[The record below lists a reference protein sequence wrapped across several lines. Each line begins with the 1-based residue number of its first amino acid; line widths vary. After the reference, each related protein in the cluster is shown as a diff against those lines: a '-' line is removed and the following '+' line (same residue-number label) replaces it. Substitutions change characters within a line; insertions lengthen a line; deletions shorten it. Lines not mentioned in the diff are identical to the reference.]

1 MRNSGKVLL
10 AVLVVLIAVPLMA
23 GGKHKCEASTQE
35 CLDKMAAKYKAHGWV
50 GIEGD
55 NNDKGQFVIKKVIE
69 GSPAE
74 AAGLQ
79 KGDVLVAMNGV
90 KLADE
95 NKDKLK
101 KIKGGMAPGETL
113 KYTVERNGK
122 PKVVAVTL
130 GEIPEDVLALWVG
143 KHMLEHA
150 TVKVAAS
157 K

>member
-1 MRNSGKVLL
+1 MRNSGKVLILML
-10 AVLVVLIAVPLMA
+10 AVLIAAPLLA
-23 GGKHKCEASTQE
+23 GGKHKCEATTQE
-35 CLDKMAAKYKAHGWV
+35 CLDKMATKYKAHGWV

-55 NNDKGQFVIKKVIE
+55 KKDGGHFVIKKVID

-90 KLADE
+90 KFADE

-101 KIKGGMAPGETL
+101 KIKHSLAPGKTL
-113 KYTVERNGK
+113 KYTVKRNGK
-122 PKVVAVTL
+122 AKEVAVTL
-130 GEIPEDVLALWVG
+130 GKVPDEVLAQWVG
-143 KHMLEHA
+143 KHMLEHSA
-150 TVKVAAS
+150 VKVAAS

>member
-10 AVLVVLIAVPLMA
+10 AVLVVLVAVPLMA
-23 GGKHKCEASTQE
+23 GGKHKCEATTQE

-55 NNDKGQFVIKKVIE
+55 KKDNGHFVISKVVE
-69 GSPAE
+69 DSPAE
-74 AAGLQ
+74 AAGLK

-90 KLADE
+90 TFADE

-101 KIKGGMAPGETL
+101 KIKKGMAPGKTL
-113 KYTVERNGK
+113 KYTVERHGK
-122 PKVVAVTL
+122 SKVIAVTL
-130 GEIPEDVLALWVG
+130 GEIPDTVLAQWVG
-143 KHMLEHA
+143 KHMLEHSA
-150 TVKVAAS
+150 VKVAAS

>member
-1 MRNSGKVLL
+1 MRISGKVLIAAL
-10 AVLVVLIAVPLMA
+10 AVLIAVPLLA
-23 GGKHKCEASTQE
+23 GGKHKCEATTQE
-35 CLDKMAAKYKAHGWV
+35 CLDKMASSYKAHGWV

-55 NNDKGQFVIKKVIE
+55 NDEAGHFVIKKVIE

-74 AAGLQ
+74 AAGLK

-90 KLADE
+90 TFADE

-101 KIKGGMAPGETL
+101 KIKSGMAPGKTL
-113 KYTVERNGK
+113 EYTVERGGK
-122 PKVVAVTL
+122 SKVVAVTL
-130 GEIPEDVLALWVG
+130 VEIPEEVLAQWIG

-150 TVKVAAS
+150 AVKVAAS

>member
-1 MRNSGKVLL
+1 MVLILAL
-10 AVLVVLIAVPLMA
+10 AVLIAGPLMA

-35 CLDKMAAKYKAHGWV
+35 CLDKMAVKYKSHGWV

-55 NNDKGQFVIKKVIE
+55 KKDGGHFVIKKVID

-90 KLADE
+90 KFADE

-101 KIKGGMAPGETL
+101 KIKHDLAPGKTL
-113 KYTVERNGK
+113 EYTVKRNGK
-122 PKVVAVTL
+122 AKVVAVKL
-130 GEIPEDVLALWVG
+130 GEVPDEVLAQWVG
-143 KHMLEHA
+143 KHMLEHSA
-150 TVKVAAS
+150 VKVAAS